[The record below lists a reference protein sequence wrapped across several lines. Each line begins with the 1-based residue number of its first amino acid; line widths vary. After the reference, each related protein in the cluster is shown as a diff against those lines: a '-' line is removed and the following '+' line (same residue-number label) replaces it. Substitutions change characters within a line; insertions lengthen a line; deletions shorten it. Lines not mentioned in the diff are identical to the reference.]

1 MQVFREAVQHAT
13 GGKFK
18 LTRADLK
25 ATLNR
30 RLSRYPWETMEHLT
44 KDGSA
49 KLIEEDLSSPEIKRN
64 DPYPMRFSFEEA
76 IETTPPKEE

>member
-1 MQVFREAVQHAT
+1 
-13 GGKFK
+13 
-18 LTRADLK
+18 
-25 ATLNR
+25 
-30 RLSRYPWETMEHLT
+30 MEHLT